1 MYGIFLCLHP
11 ANSYPRVGILPNV
24 YVTASTRYGDARIRI
39 TKRQWD
45 NAFKGVHAA
54 RDHIAIKVKSRLN
67 EDGYKV
73 YWLKWVEI
81 TFDSLSKSAES
92 PVPSST
98 ILYSDIKKF
107 DDGVAKLTKQPEN
120 LPQPQP
126 SPLALHNA
134 EVDQMAKRAEAM
146 VTEDVPQAAAELFPE
161 AFGFTPPSSDFDGCG
176 CTPRPITAM

>member
-11 ANSYPRVGILPNV
+11 ANSYPRVGRLPNV
-24 YVTASTRYGDARIRI
+24 YVTAITRYGDARVSIS
-39 TKRQWD
+39 KKQWED
-45 NAFKGVHAA
+45 ALKGASNSKN
-54 RDHIAIKVKSRLN
+54 HISIKVKERLIKQ
-67 EDGYKV
+67 GARLR
-73 YWLKWVEI
+73 WLRWDDI
-81 TFDSLSKSAES
+81 TFDSLSKSPES

-146 VTEDVPQAAAELFPE
+146 VTEDVPRAAAELFPE
-161 AFGFTPPSSDFDGCG
+161 AFGFTPPSSDFEGCG